1 MKKVRTSS
9 AMSSGVRKS
18 NTRVSS
24 VDTSKKSTKKNPLL
38 GKPVEDDDDI
48 MIKF

>member
-24 VDTSKKSTKKNPLL
+24 IDPTKKPGKKNPLL